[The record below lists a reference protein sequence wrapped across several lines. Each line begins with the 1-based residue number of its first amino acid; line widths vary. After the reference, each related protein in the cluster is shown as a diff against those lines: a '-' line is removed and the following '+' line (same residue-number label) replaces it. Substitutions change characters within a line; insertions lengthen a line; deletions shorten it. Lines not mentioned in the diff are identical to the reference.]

1 MKKLNPTPKRSK
13 INKKV
18 DESMTLDSLKIIT
31 QKQALKELE
40 EGKSKLRTK
49 KSKIEKKQMSMAD
62 AIKELEEGKASL
74 TPNKVKVKKVL
85 KVSDKR
91 PKLIR
96 EWDTPNIVPNFQ
108 EYNMKQYNEL
118 KKIISKK
125 KWDDVMII
133 IQPLLNDLIKVYT
146 IEKIMEGLEFI
157 VEHINDE
164 LANDTG
170 KSKNW
175 TSDMAFQT
183 GKDRFG
189 KPLSNEQLKNLRLA
203 LYPNEETKEE
213 TEQKTKKVLKVAKPK
228 EKTEQKTK
236 KVLKVAK
243 PKELEN
249 VVVKDLKVPKK
260 RGRPPNPN
268 TVKKVPSGKPRGRPA
283 NPNKVEKVPSGKPRG
298 RPPKVGNYEEY
309 DFSLLNMTK
318 EDALSRNERTKT
330 LLGVKDTSRPHAW
343 WKDEKVLKKIIK
355 KELKNIPIRW
365 NNKVEVYNDGWKERL
380 DRGKDVSLLPII
392 NNMSRSIDYNQY
404 KRGNLEY
411 LKKIII
417 DILKG
422 MTKVAKPKVE
432 KVAKEPKVAKVAKVA
447 KEPVDFGL
455 IEIDEETVLPNGWF
469 NDKKDIFKV
478 LDRFYPKPKPVRFN
492 GVYEVYKHF
501 SEYGGKNKDLPNQWI
516 ESKNVVSRIMNDLP
530 KDAGGE
536 YDAFLEKEKNRINMM
551 EVIDEWIK

>member
-1 MKKLNPTPKRSK
+1 MDKLLK

-18 DESMTLDSLKIIT
+18 DALDSLKIIT

-74 TPNKVKVKKVL
+74 TPNKVKKVY

-108 EYNMKQYNEL
+108 AYNMEKYNEL

-175 TSDMAFQT
+175 TSDMAFKT

-213 TEQKTKKVLKVAKPK
+213 TEQKTKKVLKVSS
-228 EKTEQKTK
+228 
-236 KVLKVAK
+236 K

-249 VVVKDLKVPKK
+249 VVVKDLKIPKK
-260 RGRPPNPN
+260 RGRPPNPNTIKKVPSGKPRGRPANPN
-268 TVKKVPSGKPRGRPA
+268 TVKKVPSGKPRGRP
-283 NPNKVEKVPSGKPRG
+283 
-298 RPPKVGNYEEY
+298 PKVGNYDEY

-422 MTKVAKPKVE
+422 MVAKP
-432 KVAKEPKVAKVAKVA
+432 KVAKEPKVAKVAKVAKELKVSKVA

-469 NDKKDIFKV
+469 NNKKDIFKV

-551 EVIDEWIK
+551 EVIDEWIKII